1 MPSFYRA
8 FEDRYRGSREL
19 IKERL
24 KVYHA
29 FIAPLRSLY
38 GECTALDLG
47 CGRGEW
53 LELLLESGFQ
63 PLGVDLD
70 DGMLEVCETLQLPV
84 EHCDALKKL
93 KELPDE
99 SLAVVSGFHIAEH
112 IPFPDLQVL
121 VTEALRVLK
130 PAGLLILETP
140 NAENLVV
147 GTNNFYLDP
156 THERPIPHL
165 LLGFLTEY
173 AGFARS
179 KLLRLQEQAGLSQAT
194 DVNLTQVLG
203 GVSPDYGIVAQKTG
217 DTSQTALFDQAFSKE
232 YGVAL
237 GTLAERY
244 EHGLKCRFMEL
255 EGRVEKT
262 VNLAAVLS
270 KYIAHLQGKSAALM
284 DTSNH
289 AISRSDGTDPGRG
302 VAKQFVVDHPGLDL
316 DVLQGEVVAHHLRL
330 QLQEAQHR
338 LGNAEVRYQNSELA
352 LRDQLARA
360 AKAEGLL
367 VNSQASVE
375 VFQRQ
380 LQQVTAELLGMYKE
394 QQVLKSAIDDER
406 QQLTSQYTQTINLLD
421 LEQVQSEALR
431 QQISEQDSV
440 VQTLVLERDTLVN
453 ERDALAY
460 ERDSLSEEQETLF
473 HERETL
479 VLERDALVNQQELL
493 LVERDHALRE
503 MAEVKGAGQKLQD
516 EIRRLRTEVQQRV
529 NHMLA
534 VEKRLAEAELQSRET
549 ASQVLG
555 LLKHSADLQGQLKQS
570 QEKLRQSL
578 ATAGHL
584 ALQAEVHHARVQ
596 ALLSSMSWRLSSP
609 LRAMSNAARWL
620 LALPVRLLKVTVRP
634 LVSGVM
640 ASVLARP
647 ELRQRVNRRLKRFP
661 RLHAHL
667 RAFAIKR
674 AFLQK
679 DIFDQQDEIGTG
691 GTEVAPVAMAEAVQ
705 VTPNQSKARNI
716 DFNDASNIR
725 LFDTFVQI
733 NGGAAHS
740 ALAQAHKKI
749 IDDCSEK

>member
-70 DGMLEVCETLQLPV
+70 DGMLEVCEALQLPV

-121 VTEALRVLK
+121 VAEALRVLK

-179 KLLRLQEQAGLSQAT
+179 KLMRLQEQVGLSQAA
-194 DVNLTQVLG
+194 DVNLTQVLA
-203 GVSPDYGIVAQKTG
+203 GVSPDYGIVAQKNG
-217 DTSQTALFDQAFSKE
+217 DTSQTSLFDQAFSKE

-237 GTLAERY
+237 GALAERY

-270 KYIAHLQGKSAALM
+270 KYIAHLQGKSASLM

-289 AISRSDGTDPGRG
+289 AISRSGGSDPGTG
-302 VAKQFVVDHPGLDL
+302 AVKQFVTNYSGLDL
-316 DVLQGEVVAHHLRL
+316 DVLQGEVAAHHLRL

-338 LGNAEVRYQNSELA
+338 ISNAEVRYQNSELA

-406 QQLTSQYTQTINLLD
+406 QQLTMQHSQTVNLLD
-421 LEQVQSEALR
+421 VEHARSEALR
-431 QQISEQDSV
+431 QQVNEQDV
-440 VQTLVLERDTLVN
+440 IAQTLLRERDTLAN
-453 ERDALAY
+453 ERDF
-460 ERDSLSEEQETLF
+460 LSEEQEALLQ
-473 HERETL
+473 ERDSL
-479 VLERDALVNQQELL
+479 VRERDALVGEQELL
-493 LVERDHALRE
+493 IVERDHALHE
-503 MAEVKGAGQKLQD
+503 VAEVKSVGQKLQG
-516 EIRRLRTEVQQRV
+516 EIQLLRNEVQQRV
-529 NHMLA
+529 DHVLA
-534 VEKRLAEAELQSRET
+534 LEKRLADAELQSRE
-549 ASQVLG
+549 AVSQVQG
-555 LLKHSADLQGQLKQS
+555 LLMHSADLQGQLKQS
-570 QEKLRQSL
+570 QARLRESL
-578 ATAGHL
+578 ASAGHL
-584 ALQAEVHHARVQ
+584 ALQAEAHHARVQ

-609 LRAMSNAARWL
+609 LRAMSIAARWL
-620 LALPVRLLKVTVRP
+620 LALPVRLLKVTARP
-634 LVSGVM
+634 FVSGMM
-640 ASVLARP
+640 ATVLARP
-647 ELRQRVNRRLKRFP
+647 ALRQRVNRRLKRFP

-667 RAFAIKR
+667 RAFAVKR

-679 DIFDQQDEIGTG
+679 DIFDQQNEIVAAVTDAP
-691 GTEVAPVAMAEAVQ
+691 EVAPATTVEAALVAS
-705 VTPNQSKARNI
+705 NQRKASNF
-716 DFNDASNIR
+716 DFNDESNIR
-725 LFDTFVQI
+725 LFDTFVQM
-733 NGGAAHS
+733 NGGAAHT

-749 IDDCSEK
+749 RVFGKSCC

>member
-24 KVYHA
+24 RVYHA
-29 FIAPLRSLY
+29 FIAPLCSLY
-38 GECTALDLG
+38 GECMALDLG

-70 DGMLEVCETLQLPV
+70 DGMLEVCESLQLPV

-121 VTEALRVLK
+121 VAEALRVLK

-179 KLLRLQEQAGLSQAT
+179 KLMRLQEVAGLSQAT

-203 GVSPDYGIVAQKTG
+203 GVSPDYGIVAQKAG
-217 DTSQTALFDQAFSKE
+217 DATQTALFDQAFSKE

-244 EHGLKCRFMEL
+244 EHGLQGRFLEL
-255 EGRVEKT
+255 EGRVDKA
-262 VNLAAVLS
+262 VNLAAVLNE
-270 KYIAHLQGKSAALM
+270 YIAHLQGKSAVLM

-289 AISRSDGTDPGRG
+289 TVSRRDGSGPKGR
-302 VAKQFVVDHPGLDL
+302 VAVQSVAHHPNLDI

-330 QLQEAQHR
+330 QLQEALHS
-338 LGNAEVRYQNSELA
+338 LSNAEVRYQSSELA

-380 LQQVTAELLGMYKE
+380 LQQVTAELLEMYKD
-394 QQVLKSAIDDER
+394 QQVLKLAIDAER
-406 QQLTSQYTQTINLLD
+406 QQHTQLVNQLA
-421 LEQVQSEALR
+421 LEQVRSEALR
-431 QQISEQDSV
+431 QQVSEQD
-440 VQTLVLERDTLVN
+440 
-453 ERDALAY
+453 ALAQ
-460 ERDSLSEEQETLF
+460 SLA
-473 HERETL
+473 R
-479 VLERDALVNQQELL
+479 ERDALVSEQALL
-493 LVERDHALRE
+493 LVERDHALCE
-503 MAEVKGAGQKLQD
+503 MAEANELQG
-516 EIRRLRTEVQQRV
+516 EIQYLRNEVQQRDTHLV
-529 NHMLA
+529 AMA
-534 VEKRLAEAELQSRET
+534 KRLAEAELQSQG
-549 ASQVLG
+549 AAGQVQN
-555 LLKHSADLQGQLKQS
+555 LLKHSADLQRQLKQS
-570 QEKLRQSL
+570 QAKLKESL
-578 ATAGHL
+578 ASAGHL

-620 LALPVRLLKVTVRP
+620 LAQPVRLFKVTVRP
-634 LVSGVM
+634 LLSGLM
-640 ASVLARP
+640 ASVLSRP
-647 ELRQRVNRRLKRFP
+647 ELRRRVNRRLKRFP

-667 RAFAIKR
+667 RAFAINR

-679 DIFDQQDEIGTG
+679 NIFDQQDEIVDAGSTAP
-691 GTEVAPVAMAEAVQ
+691 EVVSAAIHEAAPVTFQRQASNESIQ
-705 VTPNQSKARNI
+705 RKASSI
-716 DFNDASNIR
+716 DFNDASNMR
-725 LFDTFVQI
+725 LFETFVQKH
-733 NGGAAHS
+733 GGAAHS
-740 ALAQAHKKI
+740 VLAQAHKKT